1 MTGTAKRGAAPTRRT
16 ALAALA
22 GVPAA
27 TLAAPALAQAPVVRW
42 RMATSWTKNL
52 PGPGT
57 SAARLAERIA
67 RATGGRLIVDLF
79 AAGEI
84 VPAFAVHDAVAKG
97 VVEAG
102 HTASFFLQSRLP
114 AAAFFT
120 TVPFGMGAGDHM
132 AWLEAG
138 GGQALWDEL
147 YAPLG
152 LRAFVGG
159 NTGPSMGGWF
169 RREIAS
175 VADIKGLRIRVQ
187 GLGGELYA
195 RLGATPQAI
204 APGDLYVSLERG
216 TIDAVE
222 FLAPM
227 NDQPLGLH
235 RIAPHTFYPAFNKP
249 NGASEFV
256 VSVEAWNRL
265 PSDLQAALRHAC
277 AAEHAAGLADAALA
291 NAEAL
296 RTLIAEG
303 AKLKQVPADLVRAA
317 RAAST
322 DILAGIAAASDIG
335 GRIHRSY
342 EQAADRLGAWNA
354 VSALPRI
361 KG

>member
-1 MTGTAKRGAAPTRRT
+1 MSGTLPTRRK
-16 ALAALA
+16 ALVALA
-22 GVPAA
+22 GASAA
-27 TLAAPALAQAPVVRW
+27 TLAAPAIAQAPAIRW

-67 RATGGRLIVDLF
+67 RATGGRLVVDLF

-84 VPAFAVHDAVAKG
+84 VPAFATHDAVTKG
-97 VVEAG
+97 VVEAC
-102 HTASFFLQSRLP
+102 HTASFFLQSRIP

-120 TVPFGMGAGDHM
+120 TVPFGMSPADHM

-152 LRAFVGG
+152 LKAFVGG

-169 RREIAS
+169 RKEINAL
-175 VADIKGLRIRVQ
+175 ADVKGLRIRVQ

-204 APGDLYVSLERG
+204 APGDIYVSLERG

-227 NDQPLGLH
+227 NDQPLGFH
-235 RIAPHTFYPAFNKP
+235 KIAPHSFFPAFNKP

-256 VSVEAWNRL
+256 VSLEAWNRL
-265 PSDLQAALRHAC
+265 PADIQAAVAHAC
-277 AAEHAAGLADAALA
+277 AAEHAAGLAEAAMA

-296 RTLIAEG
+296 RTLISEG
-303 AKLKQVPADLVRAA
+303 AKLKQAPADLIRAA
-317 RAAST
+317 RAAAT
-322 DILAGIAAASDIG
+322 DILSGIAAASDIG

-342 EQAADRLGAWNA
+342 EQAADRLGSWNA
-354 VSALPRI
+354 VSSLPRI
-361 KG
+361 RG